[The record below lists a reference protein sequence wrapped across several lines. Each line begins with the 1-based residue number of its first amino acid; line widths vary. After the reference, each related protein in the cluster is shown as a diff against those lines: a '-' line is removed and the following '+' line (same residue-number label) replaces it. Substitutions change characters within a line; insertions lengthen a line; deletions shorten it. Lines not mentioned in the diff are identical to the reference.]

1 MSERAGC
8 ADALARWSEKWRI
21 TGINNRKVELAVLP
35 IDFAKR
41 RLTVAQKVEEAGLDA
56 YIGTRMAALHY
67 LGGAFMPWRGAVVVT
82 AGGECRF
89 VYWLGDAERVKAE
102 GSSMKL
108 DLYFLADMFAV
119 LKNVLDELGLS
130 AGKIGMDLLHAGNN
144 ALLAP
149 GMLTAGEYLQMRET
163 FPRATIENGVACLDE
178 VMLIKDEAEIERMRA
193 AALVGDYG
201 WRCGYEAVQ
210 VGVTENYLAGVA
222 EAALRRKGSFWSWSG
237 TGGTEVGSGERTAY
251 AYDVTRQASER
262 KIGNN
267 EFIILDVHP
276 MVDLYMGDNSVPIFI
291 GTPDDD
297 QKRLIDCWEEAVETV
312 FKAIKPGA
320 SIAEVAAQ
328 GMSVYSN
335 HDLMEYAVP
344 SFGHG
349 LGVCARTEPN
359 ITPVSPGTFEEGMV
373 IAMGAHLYRPGVGG
387 MMLEYPVLIGK
398 NGAEKLG
405 ELELKVHFTEG

>member
-1 MSERAGC
+1 M
-8 ADALARWSEKWRI
+8 
-21 TGINNRKVELAVLP
+21 ELTILP
-35 IDFAKR
+35 IDFEKR
-41 RLTVAQKVEEAGLDA
+41 RQAVAQKVEEAGLDA
-56 YIGTRMAALHY
+56 YVGTRMAALHY

-82 AGGECRF
+82 ARGECRF
-89 VYWLGDAERVKAE
+89 VYWMGDAERVKAE
-102 GSSMKL
+102 GAPMNM
-108 DLYFLADMFAV
+108 DLYFLADMYDV
-119 LKNVLDELGLS
+119 LKNVLDDFDISEGN
-130 AGKIGMDLLHAGNN
+130 IGMDIAHPGNN

-149 GMLTAGEYLQMRET
+149 GMLTAAEYLQMGET
-163 FPRATIENGVACLDE
+163 FPKATIKNGVSCLDE
-178 VMLIKDEAEIERMRA
+178 VILIKDEAEIERMRT

-210 VGVTENYLAGVA
+210 VGVTENYLAGVM
-222 EAALRRKGSFWSWSG
+222 EAAIRRKGSMWSWSG

-251 AYDVTRQASER
+251 AYDVTRQASEK

-276 MVDLYMGDNSVPIFI
+276 MVDLYMGDNSVPVFI
-291 GTPDDD
+291 GKPDDA
-297 QKRLIDCWEEAVETV
+297 QKKMIDCWETVVEKV
-312 FKAIKPGA
+312 FDALKPGA
-320 SIAEVAAQ
+320 SISEVAAM
-328 GMSVYSN
+328 GMSVYNSY
-335 HDLMEYAVP
+335 DLMEYAVP

-359 ITPVSPGTFEEGMV
+359 ITPVAPGVLMEGMT

-405 ELELKVHFTEG
+405 ELDLKVHFVEE